1 MCTAYAKCPLLQKS
15 SKQLKFVRLLCF
27 RSGQAVLKHS
37 SVSAEFQREKS
48 TSRCQCP
55 FVIKLRS
62 KEESKCYEVYE
73 LNNQHNHGQLA
84 QMPQNRFI
92 PDEVQAKMNEL
103 HELGVLKCSQIM
115 TLIESQYFP
124 DVKVT
129 WTSRDVQNL
138 LQKSSNRAHE
148 TNDFV
153 KLLEQKSKDGWEINF
168 KLNDETLRLE
178 RIFWISKSGKEKY
191 RQFHDVLEIDATYK
205 TNRFGMPLVLFTV
218 IDNHGVTILSAG
230 CLLSNEKFDS
240 YLWAFQQFRTQPV
253 FILSCYLPMAIWSW
267 PEQFTMFGQ
276 RQSICCADSIY
287 PRISPGP

>member
-1 MCTAYAKCPLLQKS
+1 MFRKLTNLFSSTCCAADCGPLTDTALADDAAAVLSSHLDAYTESSDPDEANVLENYSFCGSAASRDVPSADEEENPSNLSASIPGIEVCLTFFFPECWIYIDSQSIVVGTTFESLTQAREMCTAYAKCPLLQKS

-48 TSRCQCP
+48 TSKCQCP

-62 KEESKCYEVYE
+62 KEESKCNEVYE
-73 LNNQHNHGQLA
+73 LNNQHNHGLYSTDALA

-129 WTSRDVQNL
+129 WTSRVYSL
-138 LQKSSNRAHE
+138 P
-148 TNDFV
+148 
-153 KLLEQKSKDGWEINF
+153 G
-168 KLNDETLRLE
+168 
-178 RIFWISKSGKEKY
+178 
-191 RQFHDVLEIDATYK
+191 
-205 TNRFGMPLVLFTV
+205 
-218 IDNHGVTILSAG
+218 AG
-230 CLLSNEKFDS
+230 CLGVS
-240 YLWAFQQFRTQPV
+240 
-253 FILSCYLPMAIWSW
+253 
-267 PEQFTMFGQ
+267 
-276 RQSICCADSIY
+276 
-287 PRISPGP
+287 